1 MTTRI
6 YWKRETLPVLGEVY
20 VIYENSWTLAIA
32 EDAHAAQKI
41 VDALNE
47 QLD

>member
-1 MTTRI
+1 MTPRI
-6 YWKRETLPVLGEVY
+6 YWERETLPVLGEVY
-20 VIYENSWTLAIA
+20 VIYENSRALAIA